1 MDEQFG
7 VIITKSNDST
17 LVLFEGSG
25 KELFDILEVIKN
37 NFCENAEVKLLDKDE
52 YMSCKDNIV
61 ELEELL
67 K

>member
-7 VIITKSNDST
+7 VIITKSNDNT
-17 LVLFEGSG
+17 LILFEGSG

>member
-7 VIITKSNDST
+7 VIITKSNGNT
-17 LVLFEGSG
+17 LVLFDGSG